1 MFFAGCGT
9 RDSFA
14 TSTDSRSTGRIH
26 TPPLKT
32 TIEGISCGGKWPRGS
47 RIIFP
52 FDCRIAA
59 PYRKAMVAC
68 GILDSMRLNSNASKP
83 LFCRVK
89 RKCDGNMSVG
99 KWGRARCSE
108 NPFHADGD
116 EVVANAFAQ
125 QHRERDAQQIGSHE
139 AQGHD
144 DGIADAG
151 NKREKAHERTF
162 SL

>member
-1 MFFAGCGT
+1 MSGNGSGVVE
-9 RDSFA
+9 SFSLLIIGLPHRIGRWWLLA
-14 TSTDSRSTGRIH
+14 AFGAACSGRMRSNPSFVG
-26 TPPLKT
+26 
-32 TIEGISCGGKWPRGS
+32 W
-47 RIIFP
+47 
-52 FDCRIAA
+52 
-59 PYRKAMVAC
+59 
-68 GILDSMRLNSNASKP
+68 
-83 LFCRVK
+83 K

-116 EVVANAFAQ
+116 EVVANAFTQ
-125 QHRERDAQQIGSHE
+125 QHRERDAKQIGSHE

-162 SL
+162 PL